1 MILGLQ
7 VTDWLGFISCSIAIF
22 CLYLI
27 VDIVRDFKILED
39 VEVTIISLILLLF
52 FGLAIWL
59 GLVCFGLI

>member
-7 VTDWLGFISCSIAIF
+7 VTDWLGFISCGIAIF

>member
-27 VDIVRDFKILED
+27 VDIVRDFKVLED
-39 VEVTIISLILLLF
+39 VEVTVVSLILLLF